1 MKIKL
6 DIMLPPEKLDK
17 DINLHILDKA
27 REVYENTSIK
37 DIGYIIR
44 VQKLIDISKVHID
57 SMSSF
62 INVEGTY
69 TIDTCY
75 PDVGTVIRECN
86 IHLIMNHGIFVKY
99 YNIDILI
106 PAATLSDYA
115 FDHLNNTFVH
125 KTTKQI
131 VSKDTKIDV
140 IITDFRYH
148 NKEFSCI
155 AKIKI

>member
-6 DIMLPPEKLDK
+6 DIMLSPEKLDK
-17 DINLHILDKA
+17 DIDLHILKKA

-44 VQKLIDISKVHID
+44 VLKLIDINNVFID

-75 PDVGTVIRECN
+75 PEVGTVIHECN

-106 PAATLSDYA
+106 PASTLNDYR

-125 KTTKQI
+125 KKTKQI
-131 VSKDTKIDV
+131 VSKDTNIDV
-140 IITDFRYH
+140 IITDFRYQ